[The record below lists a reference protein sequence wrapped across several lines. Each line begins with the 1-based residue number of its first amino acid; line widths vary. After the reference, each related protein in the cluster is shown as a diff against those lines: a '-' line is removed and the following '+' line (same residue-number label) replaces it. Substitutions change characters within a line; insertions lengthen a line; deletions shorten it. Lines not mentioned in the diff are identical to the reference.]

1 MKTTILTLAIA
12 LAFSFT
18 AVPADAA
25 LSNADKCNVFRAKT
39 EMNFAKCMKIANL
52 LEAKGKTPD
61 RAKCVTKYDDGIA
74 KAKTKFVNDKMGV
87 TEADCSLDQ
96 SSTDGAKALDIV
108 SAGQE
113 LANFDLNTGTLPM
126 LDDIQSLVDEA
137 VGNVDITS
145 DNEAVCTG
153 AGGTWD
159 GSVCTPAAVPDRD
172 CFREGTCGTDGWNF
186 GDYAGV
192 TASSTGC
199 SDTTGGS
206 DSYTRGVVFADYCV
220 AYASSC
226 LSLFRGR
233 VCGYYN

>member
-1 MKTTILTLAIA
+1 MKRSILILALA

-18 AVPADAA
+18 ATPADAA

-52 LEAKGKTPD
+52 LEAKGKTAD

-74 KAKTKFVNDKMGV
+74 KAKTKFVNDKLGV

-137 VGNVDITS
+137 VASASHTNCSIAVMCRHFSEISYYLS
-145 DNEAVCTG
+145 DTLIEELDHEKPTN
-153 AGGTWD
+153 
-159 GSVCTPAAVPDRD
+159 R
-172 CFREGTCGTDGWNF
+172 
-186 GDYAGV
+186 YADA
-192 TASSTGC
+192 TAESTGC
-199 SDTTGGS
+199 DADRWANWRTFLANRITTFRPSSLYFGDADSGGFLA
-206 DSYTRGVVFADYCV
+206 TAGN
-220 AYASSC
+220 
-226 LSLFRGR
+226 SL
-233 VCGYYN
+233 CE